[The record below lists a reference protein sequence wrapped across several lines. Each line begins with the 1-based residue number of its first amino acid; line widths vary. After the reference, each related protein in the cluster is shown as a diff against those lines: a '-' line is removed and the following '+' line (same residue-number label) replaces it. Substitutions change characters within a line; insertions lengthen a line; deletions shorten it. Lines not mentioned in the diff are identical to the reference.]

1 MRTLVICHDGA
12 GLDREGL
19 VRWLGSFSTVA
30 GTVVIRE
37 PGGRL
42 RKRIAREIT
51 RVGFWR
57 FLDVLAFRAYYALR
71 QAPQDRR
78 WERRELDRLRARFP
92 DRPESPEVVVGSP
105 NSKEAEAFIREQ
117 QPDLVIARCKTLLS
131 ERIFTIPS
139 LGTYVMHPGICP
151 EYRNAHGCF
160 WAMATGDRQNVGM
173 TMLRIDKGVDTG
185 PVFGYFRVE
194 ADASESHIVTQH
206 RVVLDHLD
214 AIRDKLLAI
223 EAGTATSL
231 DTTGRKSATWG
242 QPWLSA
248 YFRMRRSSG
257 ARAFRSSGARA
268 FPPPLAENSASF
280 GDTPARQRR
289 QANEMPG
296 RSAESLALQNTEH
309 FAQHIK

>member
-12 GLDREGL
+12 DLDREGL

-30 GTVVIRE
+30 GTVIIRE

-57 FLDVLAFRAYYALR
+57 FLDVLAFRAYYALA
-71 QAPQDRR
+71 QAAADRR
-78 WERRELDRLRARFP
+78 WEQRELDRLRAWFP
-92 DRPESPEVVVGSP
+92 DRPESPELVVGSP
-105 NSKEAEAFIREQ
+105 NSKEAEAFIRKQ

-131 ERIFTIPS
+131 ERIFTIPR

-160 WAMATGDRQNVGM
+160 WAMATDDRQNVGM

-185 PVFGYFRVE
+185 PVYGYFRVE
-194 ADASESHIVTQH
+194 AAPSESHIVTQH

-214 AIRDKLLAI
+214 AIRATLLAI
-223 EAGTATSL
+223 ETGTATSL

-248 YFRMRRSSG
+248 YLKIRR
-257 ARAFRSSGARA
+257 
-268 FPPPLAENSASF
+268 
-280 GDTPARQRR
+280 
-289 QANEMPG
+289 
-296 RSAESLALQNTEH
+296 RSAEVSSLKSEVRQPPELASDVTRQPTSDFRLQTSDFEP
-309 FAQHIK
+309 